1 IAKFPCCLS
10 GPSFQQLQSLKPSD
24 TVPLS
29 GTITLSCRYNSGD
42 IGDNNYPR
50 WIQQKDGQ
58 VPRMLIHTSSTR
70 PSGIPARVPDHRF
83 SGSKSGNIM
92 SMTITGALLEDEG
105 DYYCVAWTEDAWH
118 SGQVRWR
125 NETKSCLTLSLP
137 PSLPRQ
143 PLLPSDSHQAGPIPC
158 ATEHHH
164 PIGKCEKSHDGSD
177 QRSVQSGT
185 PCTWWQTSCPQD
197 PSCRMGARPPPAQAP
212 RQLVHA
218 GTPALVK
225 EEEHG
230 QQSRLGFK
238 PSSRHPGRMLAL
250 HL

>member
-1 IAKFPCCLS
+1 MAWVLPLLILLAYCSGFGSEAVLTQS
-10 GPSFQQLQSLKPSD
+10 GPMQVSPGELVS
-24 TVPLS
+24 
-29 GTITLSCRYNSGD
+29 ITCR
-42 IGDNNYPR
+42 
-50 WIQQKDGQ
+50 IQG
-58 VPRMLIHTSSTR
+58 VELISSTN
-70 PSGIPARVPDHRF
+70 PSWYHQAPETAPRLLIYNCRERHSGVPDHRF

-164 PIGKCEKSHDGSD
+164 PIGN